1 MEKFEPAI
9 CDHGTWREHL
19 AAIKAAGGT
28 KENAQESW
36 GYLKR
41 CVYFRSD
48 TYQVAVDKTPSH
60 GFGDVDLWHLSFKRN
75 DREAFHDWR
84 VGQWIKNEICG
95 EEAEGMEI
103 YPAESRL
110 VDTSNQYHL
119 WVFMRPGHRI
129 PCGWSNRLVLDS
141 DGNGHRQGAL
151 SALAPDAKQRPL
163 DGKPKV

>member
-1 MEKFEPAI
+1 MEKFEPAT
-9 CDHGTWREHL
+9 CDHGTWRQHL

-41 CVYFRSD
+41 CEYFRSD

-60 GFGDVDLWHLSFKRN
+60 GFGDVELWHLSFKRN

-84 VGQWIKNEICG
+84 VAQWIKNEICG
-95 EEAEGMEI
+95 EEAEGIEI
-103 YPAESRL
+103 YPAESRR

-119 WVFMRPGHRI
+119 WVFITPGHRI
-129 PCGWSNRLVLDS
+129 PCGWNNRLVIDS
-141 DGNGHRQGAL
+141 DDDEKRGGVF

-163 DGKPKV
+163 GKPKT